1 MGSMIGCVPIYMHT
15 VNDAERGLC
24 YVDWAI
30 DEDDDDLM
38 NLYLPKSICNID
50 MSEKEVI
57 FKTFMAFVVFVVP
70 LSILAFVYFK
80 IHRHAVMSKK

>member
-30 DEDDDDLM
+30 DNDSI
-38 NLYLPKSICNID
+38 NFYLPKSICNID
-50 MSEKEVI
+50 MSEKEII